1 MHKFISILAFCICF
15 LFSLHASA
23 NETIKKIDVQGLQR
37 ISYETVLSYAEIETD
52 TEYSNSISNEIIKKL
67 YDTQLFSD
75 VSVSYLNQIITIT
88 VKENPTINLV
98 LFEGNK
104 SKKDEDLISEIKLVE
119 RSVFSRSKIKED
131 VKRLL
136 ELYQR

>member
-1 MHKFISILAFCICF
+1 MYKLIMHKLISSLLFSFCF
-15 LFSLHASA
+15 LFSVYASA
-23 NETIKKIDVQGLQR
+23 NEPIKKIDVHGLQR

-52 TEYSNSISNEIIKKL
+52 TLYSDRISNDIIKKL

-75 VSVSYLNQIITIT
+75 VSVTYLDQIITIT

-104 SKKDEDLISEIKLVE
+104 SKKDEDLIAEIKLV
-119 RSVFSRSKIKED
+119 
-131 VKRLL
+131 
-136 ELYQR
+136 